1 MSEQG
6 LTVTLLPKGWQG
18 TIAAA
23 SPTSPSKVEQGGN
36 SAAAAGLALLPEVE
50 QGRVG
55 TMASA
60 DGGNYSFSVWFFKYV
75 GFLPL
80 IFTVQMCFFASRAID
95 GMVSGLITSHGG
107 LAILLA
113 CVLWTAWYLVVRAL
127 AKRDLI
133 EKYVKLRYL
142 PMFWPPVP
150 WVIVAGLAA
159 LAPDFLPSLIAA
171 VGTPRLGIICM
182 QCIRILAVM
191 SIIKARQGLFPPLL
205 ARLLAWPDLI
215 FGISAWLVLGLHL
228 GGLELSHTA
237 FAAWNLCGILAIIP
251 VGTFS
256 FSMPALGFAEPQ
268 SPPVEVMTRLP
279 LVWGPSTVVPLFLVI
294 SAIAAV
300 PLVQ

>member
-1 MSEQG
+1 MSRQG
-6 LTVTLLPKGWQG
+6 LTLLPKGEHSRV
-18 TIAAA
+18 TAA
-23 SPTSPSKVEQGGN
+23 SPASPSKVEHGREGMG
-36 SAAAAGLALLPEVE
+36 ADGLALLPEAE
-50 QGRVG
+50 QGRAD
-55 TMASA
+55 TRASA
-60 DGGNYSFSVWFFKYV
+60 DDHVFSLGDWFFRYV

-80 IFTVQMCFFASRAID
+80 IFMVQMCFFAGSAID
-95 GMVSGLITSHGG
+95 GMMSGLITPQGG
-107 LAILLA
+107 RAILLA
-113 CVLWTAWYLVVRAL
+113 CVLWTAWYFTVRAL

-133 EKYVKLRYL
+133 EKYVELRYL

-171 VGTPRLGIICM
+171 VSTPRLGIICM
-182 QCIRILAVM
+182 QCIRILAVL

-215 FGISAWLVLGLHL
+215 FGISAWLVLGLHF
-228 GGLELSHTA
+228 GGLELSRTA

-256 FSMPALGFAEPQ
+256 FSMPALGLAEPQ

-294 SAIAAV
+294 SAIAAA
-300 PLVQ
+300 PLLG